1 MIKFTMLCLRPTFR
15 NSRWI
20 MKLWRTA
27 MENSKF
33 TCTWT
38 SSSQT
43 GIMNMLST
51 SSMDYLSTSTTI
63 TGLPSQEHCIWLPVI
78 VSMIFLMIFFI
89 VMEFTAAS
97 KSPFVFFESPL
108 FQARTL
114 CGLAAEM
121 KKTYNPKGYLTS
133 LCFKMQ
139 EIWRKMMG
147 WSRIEL
153 LW

>member
-1 MIKFTMLCLRPTFR
+1 MNYETVKDSNGELKIYMYLNFEFTDR
-15 NSRWI
+15 NYEYAVNI
-20 MKLWRTA
+20 INGLLMDFNYDNRTA
-27 MENSKF
+27 
-33 TCTWT
+33 
-38 SSSQT
+38 
-43 GIMNMLST
+43 LSRALHLAA
-51 SSMDYLSTSTTI
+51 SNCFNDISDDIL
-63 TGLPSQEHCIWLPVI
+63 HCHGVHL
-78 VSMIFLMIFFI
+78 
-89 VMEFTAAS
+89 AAS